1 MQPKKTLADVKLY
14 QPGKPIE
21 AVKRELGLTD
31 VIKLASNENPFGC
44 SPKVWEALEED
55 KQKLH
60 FYPEGN
66 APALIEKLAE
76 HLEVDERRLILGN
89 GSDEI
94 IQMLC
99 RAYLEPG
106 DEAVMASHT
115 FPRYETEVKI
125 EGATP
130 VKVPLKDGTH
140 DLEAMLAKVNDRTKI
155 VWICNPNNPTGTF
168 VTHDALSQFLDQL
181 PPHVLVVLDEA
192 YYEYVTDKNY
202 PDSVSLLDYNPQIVI
217 LRTFSKIY
225 GLAGLRIGYGIAHPE
240 VIQQLQK
247 VREPFNVNRLAQKA
261 TLAALEDETFVWY
274 SRNQNRLGL
283 EQVTKA
289 LDELGLSY
297 YPSQT
302 NFLLFDTG
310 FPSDEVAQFLLRE
323 GIIVRPG
330 SQLGFPTHLRV
341 TIGKKEENERFLEGL
356 RKFLKE
362 KGR

>member
-44 SPKVWEALEED
+44 SPKVWEALEEE

-261 TLAALEDETFVWY
+261 ALAALEDETFVWY